1 MVKNNS
7 NPRIFTLN
15 CRGQLLTTEQPL
27 VMGILNLTPD
37 SFYSGSRIAKT
48 ADLLQRAAQ
57 MLEEGAA
64 ILDIGGQSTR
74 PTGKLLPAEEEQE
87 RVIGAIRD
95 IHREFPQAIIS
106 IDTFY
111 ASVARAAVE
120 AGASMINDISGGQ
133 FDTGMLATAADLQT
147 PYICMHMP
155 GTIHDMHF
163 VPPYGDIAL
172 EVTDYFIQKKVE
184 AAKAGIKDLIIDPG
198 FGFGK
203 TRAQNFELLN
213 KLSLLD
219 ITGLPIL
226 AGVSRKSMIYKTLNT
241 TAEAALNGTTVLNT
255 AALMAGAS
263 ILRVHDVK
271 EAMEAVKLVWKLMG
285 DEF

>member
-37 SFYSGSRIAKT
+37 SFYTGSRVSET
-48 ADLLQRAAQ
+48 GDLVQRAAQ
-57 MLEEGAA
+57 MLEDGAA
-64 ILDIGGQSTR
+64 ILDVGGQSTR
-74 PTGKLLPAEEEQE
+74 PSGILLSAEEELQ
-87 RVIGAIRD
+87 RVLEAVKAI
-95 IHREFPQAIIS
+95 HSHFPKAIIS

-133 FDTGMLATAADLQT
+133 FDAEMMATAGSLGV

-155 GTIHDMHF
+155 GTIDKMHF
-163 VPPYGDIAL
+163 IPAYKNIAL
-172 EVTDYFIQKKVE
+172 EVTDYFIQKKE
-184 AAKAGIKDLIIDPG
+184 ACIQAGIKDIIIDPG

-203 TRAQNFELLN
+203 TREQNFELMN
-213 KLSLLD
+213 KLSTFNILD
-219 ITGLPIL
+219 VPVL
-226 AGVSRKSMIYKTLNT
+226 AGVSRKSMIYKTLNS
-241 TAEAALNGTTVLNT
+241 TADNALNGTTVLNT

-263 ILRVHDVK
+263 LLRVHDVK
-271 EAMEAVKLVWKLMG
+271 EAVEAAKLISAITPRI
-285 DEF
+285 

>member
-27 VMGILNLTPD
+27 VMGILNRTPD
-37 SFYSGSRIAKT
+37 SFYTGSRVSET
-48 ADLLQRAAQ
+48 NDLLQRAAQ

-64 ILDIGGQSTR
+64 ILDVGGQSTR
-74 PTGKLLPAEEEQE
+74 PGGILLSAEEEQE
-87 RVIGAIRD
+87 RVLEAVTT
-95 IHREFPQAIIS
+95 IHDHFPKAIIS

-133 FDTGMLATAADLQT
+133 FDAEMMATAGSLDV
-147 PYICMHMP
+147 PYVCMHMP
-155 GTIHDMHF
+155 GTMENMHF
-163 VPPYGDIAL
+163 IPGYKNIAL
-172 EVTDYFIQKKVE
+172 EVTDYFIEKQE
-184 AAKAGIKDLIIDPG
+184 ACAKAGIKDMIIDPG

-203 TRAQNFELLN
+203 TREQNFELMN
-213 KLSLLD
+213 KLSTFNIFDRPL
-219 ITGLPIL
+219 L
-226 AGVSRKSMIYKTLNT
+226 AGVSRKSMIWKTLNI
-241 TAEAALNGTTVLNT
+241 TADEALNGTTVLNT
-255 AALMAGAS
+255 AALLAGAS

-271 EAMEAVKLVWKLMG
+271 EAVQAVKLIMNLKI
-285 DEF
+285 

>member
-37 SFYSGSRIAKT
+37 SFYTGSRVSET
-48 ADLLQRAAQ
+48 GHLLQHAAQ

-64 ILDIGGQSTR
+64 ILDVGGQSTR
-74 PTGKLLPAEEEQE
+74 PSGTLLSAEEEGE
-87 RVIGAIRD
+87 RVLEAVKT
-95 IHREFPQAIIS
+95 IHQHFPKAVIS

-133 FDTGMLATAADLQT
+133 FDTGMIPTAGSLGV

-155 GTIHDMHF
+155 GTMENMHF
-163 VPPYGDIAL
+163 IPAYKNIAL
-172 EVTDYFIQKKVE
+172 EVTDYFIERKE
-184 AAKAGIKDLIIDPG
+184 ACVKAGIKDMIIDPG

-203 TRAQNFELLN
+203 TREQNFELMN
-213 KLSLLD
+213 KLSTLNIIDRPL
-219 ITGLPIL
+219 L
-226 AGVSRKSMIYKTLNT
+226 AGVSRKSMIWKTLNI
-241 TAEAALNGTTVLNT
+241 TADEALNGTTVLNT
-255 AALMAGAS
+255 VALLAGAS

-271 EAMEAVKLVWKLMG
+271 EAVEAVKLTMNLKI
-285 DEF
+285 

>member
-37 SFYSGSRIAKT
+37 SFYSGSRIGET
-48 ADLLQRAAQ
+48 THLLQRASQ

-74 PTGKLLPAEEEQE
+74 PSGKLLPAEEEQE

-95 IHREFPQAIIS
+95 IHREFPKAIIS

-120 AGASMINDISGGQ
+120 AGASVINDISGGK
-133 FDTGMLATAADLQT
+133 FDPGMMATAAALQA
-147 PYICMHMP
+147 PYICMHIP
-155 GTIHDMHF
+155 GTINDMHF
-163 VPPYGDIAL
+163 IPPYEDIAL
-172 EVTDYFIQKKVE
+172 EVTDYFIQKKEE
-184 AAKAGIKDLIIDPG
+184 AAKAGIKDLVIDPG

-203 TRAQNFELLN
+203 TRAQNFELLK
-213 KLSLLD
+213 KLSLPGMLNVPV
-219 ITGLPIL
+219 LV
-226 AGVSRKSMIYKTLNT
+226 GVSRKSMIYKTLNT

-271 EAMEAVKLVWKLMG
+271 EAMEAVKLVGELAG
-285 DEF
+285 D